1 MVTPPVPSE
10 VEGPVPSEVE
20 GPVPSEVEGLRVVFF
35 GTPRFAVPTLEALLA
50 SRHQIAGV
58 VTQPDRPRGRG
69 QKLTDGPVKA
79 VAIARGLPLLQPSR
93 LKDPSMAGG
102 LEAWRPDLG
111 VVAAYGQII
120 PTALLALP
128 RFGMINVH
136 PSLLPRY
143 RGAAPV
149 HRAVIAGDAETGVTI
164 MRVAA
169 KLDSGATFARITR
182 PIGPDETS
190 EALEDA
196 LAVLGA
202 RLLVDVVDALAAG
215 TAHEEPQDERLV
227 TYAARLTKEEGL
239 IDWTQPA
246 QRLHDRVR
254 GLFPWP
260 HAYTFVEG
268 RRVIVW
274 RTSVRP
280 DATTDAPGTVVQA
293 GSDGL
298 SVATG
303 DGGVLALLELQS
315 EGGRPLPAA
324 AFLLDSARP
333 VPPKLSVGRR

>member
-1 MVTPPVPSE
+1 MVNA
-10 VEGPVPSEVE
+10 
-20 GPVPSEVEGLRVVFF
+20 LRVVFF

-50 SRHQIAGV
+50 SRHDVVGV

-69 QKLTDGPVKA
+69 QKVTDGPVKA
-79 VAIARGLPLLQPSR
+79 VAAARGLPVLQPATV
-93 LKDPSMAGG
+93 KDPSVASG
-102 LEAWRPDLG
+102 LAAWRPDLG

-120 PTALLALP
+120 PSAMLALP
-128 RFGMINVH
+128 RYGMINVH
-136 PSLLPRY
+136 PSLLPKY

-169 KLDSGATFARITR
+169 RLDSGAMFARTTR
-182 PIGPDETS
+182 PIGSDETS
-190 EALEDA
+190 EELEDA

-202 RLLVDVVDALAAG
+202 RLLVEVVDAIADG

-227 TYAARLTKEEGL
+227 TYAARLTKDEGL
-239 IDWTQPA
+239 IDWTLPA
-246 QRLHDRVR
+246 QRVHDRVR
-254 GLFPWP
+254 GLYPWP

-274 RTSVRP
+274 RTSPRP
-280 DATTDAPGTVVQA
+280 EGSTAAPGTVLHA

-298 SVATG
+298 LVAAG
-303 DGGVLALLELQS
+303 DGRALALLELQS

-324 AFLLDSARP
+324 DFLRGHAIQPGARFGGP
-333 VPPKLSVGRR
+333 